1 MSTTLEIQNEIMTDI
16 IINGHTYTC
25 ERIFEDEDF
34 NKYRELALCSYAL
47 YDVPKGLILKYGYE
61 AVNDTLLALMDYRK
75 ILLKRQDDI
84 GQLIEDLNAG
94 YDADPEQAPKELE
107 RMCDLCARAANY
119 LEALV

>member
-1 MSTTLEIQNEIMTDI
+1 MSATLEEIMMDI

-47 YDVPKGLILKYGYE
+47 YDVPKALILKYGYSN
-61 AVNDTLLALMDYRK
+61 VNDTLLTLMDYRK
-75 ILLKRQDDI
+75 IMLKRQDDI

-94 YDADPEQAPKELE
+94 YDADPESAPKELE
-107 RMCDLCARAANY
+107 RMCDLCARAADY
-119 LEALV
+119 LGELV